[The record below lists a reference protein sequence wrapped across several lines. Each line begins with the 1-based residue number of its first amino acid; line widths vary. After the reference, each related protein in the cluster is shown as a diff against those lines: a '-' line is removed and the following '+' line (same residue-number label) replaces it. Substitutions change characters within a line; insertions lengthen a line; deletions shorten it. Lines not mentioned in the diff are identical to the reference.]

1 MTALQIIL
9 LVAAVMAAV
18 SLAAILAWLV
28 RGAWLTARERRLAS
42 RKGLYRELVTGLAAR
57 ERELLEPALH
67 RLETVRDVEALEALL
82 EEQARRSTDRPA
94 WLLDTY
100 DRLGLVQKYVR
111 RLRTS
116 RSWRE
121 RAFAAELL
129 GRVGNATAVPALLE
143 TVRATRT
150 EDADVREIALRALAR
165 IGDARAINSLVVA
178 MRESEPW
185 LTPRIADIL
194 VRHGDAVVEPMI
206 QFLEE
211 PGGHPA
217 RAWAANVL
225 GELGAARG
233 YGALARALE
242 DPDDEVRGKA
252 ARALG
257 TLGDRRA
264 VARLLDRLM
273 ADPAPFVR
281 ARIAAALGRYDA
293 PEVVDRLV
301 RGLGDRAWWVRMR
314 SVEAL
319 EQIGAPA
326 EGALLAALEDSD
338 PEIRLR
344 AAMGL
349 ERLGV
354 PARLTAMIEAGDA
367 SADVLDTFA
376 RFGTAGAREL
386 LSEQLRHGSAAVRGA
401 AVEAIRRA
409 ARHDVAGELVATA
422 GADPSPDVRASALD
436 ALRELGV
443 RQAVPV
449 ALDRLGDGD
458 PRVREAAV
466 ALVGQLGGRE
476 TAGELRRRT
485 GDGTPTVRA
494 AIATA
499 LGLLHAPESR
509 PELGAMLADPAPEVR
524 AAAAR
529 ALGRTGDRAAIPALL
544 AAAGAGDG
552 ALRDAVADAIPRLD
566 PSATPALL
574 AELRRLNDGSAR
586 TTAIRALGRTGTA
599 EAMPLLEGALAD
611 PDPAV
616 RAAAADGL
624 ARSGRAEAA
633 AALARLLTGDPERSV
648 RERAALAVGLL
659 RAEGGDAALLAACQR
674 EVAPEVRAAAVMA
687 LGAWDQESVVARLLE
702 MSDEAEVRQ
711 ILETRLREDAEYRLL
726 AQRMR
731 GSRRAELRALAATSR
746 AGMEQSLAE
755 GTRGALDP
763 RARVRLIAGLR
774 AFQGDR
780 SRGALRQ
787 MLHGD
792 PAPDVRVAALAAL
805 GDFVDAAELEEV
817 AGRALTDPDRR
828 VRLVAAQLIRR
839 LPAERGVPL
848 LLRALRGEDDPGV
861 LQVAGESVEADADA
875 FAVIALEA
883 AEQGE
888 DLAVIARLARH
899 TRHPSVAGL
908 VPSLAAH
915 VQPEVR
921 AAASDL
927 LRARP
932 ELADDSALSGLLA
945 DPVAEVRRAAIR
957 AATAARRPELAAPLV
972 RDPDGTVRVTA
983 VVAALLGG
991 ADLALPADLPRAH
1004 LADEARLATDIDAL
1018 RVLARTHPDAS
1029 RRAGAAVLLALTD
1042 EASARDVAAQDPSE
1056 AVRARIQRALGEA

>member
-9 LVAAVMAAV
+9 IAAAVMAAV

-94 WLLDTY
+94 WLLDAY

-150 EDADVREIALRALAR
+150 EDADVREISLRALAR
-165 IGDARAINSLVVA
+165 IGDTRAINPLVIA
-178 MRESEPW
+178 LRESEPW
-185 LTPRIADIL
+185 LAPRVADIL
-194 VRHGDAVVEPMI
+194 VRHGDPVVEPMI

-225 GELGAARG
+225 GELKAPRAFGT
-233 YGALARALE
+233 LARALE

-252 ARALG
+252 ASSLG
-257 TLGDRRA
+257 MVGDRRA

-281 ARIAAALGRYDA
+281 ARIAAALGRFDA

-326 EGALLAALEDSD
+326 EGALLAALEDTD

-367 SADVLDTFA
+367 SPEVIDTFA

-386 LSEQLRHGSAAVRGA
+386 LSEQLRHGSPAVRGA

-409 ARHDVAGELVATA
+409 ARHDVSGELVATA
-422 GADPSPDVRASALD
+422 GADPSPEVRASALE

-466 ALVGQLGGRE
+466 ALVGHLGSKD
-476 TAGELRRRT
+476 TAGELRRRV

-499 LGLLHAPESR
+499 LGMLHAPDSR
-509 PELGAMLADPAPEVR
+509 PELGAMLGDPEAEVR

-544 AAAGAGDG
+544 EALGTGDA
-552 ALRDAVADAIPRLD
+552 ALRDAVSDAVPRLD
-566 PSATPALL
+566 PTATPALL
-574 AELRRLNDGSAR
+574 AELRRLNDAGAR
-586 TTAIRALGRTGTA
+586 ATAIRALGRTGA
-599 EAMPLLEGALAD
+599 GEAVPLFEAALTD
-611 PDPAV
+611 PEPSV

-624 ARSGRAEAA
+624 ARGGRADAA
-633 AALARLLTGDPERSV
+633 PRVAQLLAEDPDRSV
-648 RERAALAVGLL
+648 RERAALALGLI
-659 RAEGGDAALLAACQR
+659 RGEGGDAALIAACQR
-674 EVAPEVRAAAVMA
+674 ESAPEVRAAAVMS
-687 LGAWDQESVVARLLE
+687 LGAWDQESLVARLLE
-702 MSDEAEVRQ
+702 MSDEPEVRR
-711 ILETRLREDAEYRLL
+711 ILETRLRDDAEYRLL

-731 GSRRAELRALAATSR
+731 GSRRAELRALAASSR
-746 AGMEQSLAE
+746 GAMEQSLAE
-755 GTRGALDP
+755 GTRGALNP
-763 RARVRLIAGLR
+763 AARVRLIEGLR

-792 PAPDVRVAALAAL
+792 PAPEVRVAALAAL
-805 GDFVDAAELEEV
+805 GDIADPAELEEV

-839 LPAERGVPL
+839 VPIDRGLPL
-848 LLRALRGEDDPGV
+848 LLHALRGEEDPGV
-861 LQVAGESVEADADA
+861 LQAAGDVVEADAEG
-875 FAVIALEA
+875 FAALARESVDRG
-883 AEQGE
+883 Q
-888 DLAVIARLARH
+888 DLELIARLARH
-899 TRHPSVAGL
+899 TRHPAVAAL
-908 VPSLAAH
+908 VPALAAH
-915 VQPEVR
+915 LQPEVR

-932 ELADDSALSGLLA
+932 ELAQGDALAGLLA
-945 DPVAEVRRAAIR
+945 DPVAEVRRGAIR
-957 AATAARRPELAAPLV
+957 AATAARKPELAVPLV

-991 ADLALPADLPRAH
+991 ADVALPPDLARTE
-1004 LADEARLATDIDAL
+1004 LAEEARLATDLDAL

-1056 AVRARIQRALGEA
+1056 AVRARIRRALGEA